1 MLVLHSTAHNA
12 NGAVQ
17 SLLKNEVSA
26 HYVID
31 LNGDI
36 YSLVDEDKRAW
47 HAGVASWRG
56 INTDLNSHSIGIE
69 VCNLTLGQIP
79 YGEKQISR
87 LIRLCRKIIR
97 TYNIRPE
104 MIVAHSDIAP
114 TRKPDPGIAFPWQYL
129 AEKGIGL
136 WYKTNNAKKISE
148 TSVSTLLNTIGYNT
162 DTLETTIASAYAFRR
177 RFLPEEVEING
188 NISQLVDN
196 IYPQG
201 EQNLLEGENFIQTL
215 KAVTY
220 AYLNASKKPCKM

>member
-1 MLVLHSTAHNA
+1 MLVLHSTAHDA
-12 NGAVQ
+12 AGAIQ

-31 LNGDI
+31 LDGKI
-36 YSLVDEDKRAW
+36 YSLVDENKRAW

-56 INTDLNSHSIGIE
+56 INTDLNSRSVGIE
-69 VCNLTLGQIP
+69 VCNLSLGQTP
-79 YGEKQISR
+79 YNEAQISK
-87 LIRLCRKIIR
+87 LTRLCRKIIR

-148 TSVSTLLNTIGYNT
+148 TSASELLKTIGYNT

-177 RFLPEEVEING
+177 HFLPEEVEI
-188 NISQLVDN
+188 IEDIKQLVDN
-196 IYPQG
+196 VYPQSNSQLLQG
-201 EQNLLEGENFIQTL
+201 EKFINTL
-215 KAVTY
+215 KAVAY
-220 AYLNASKKPCKM
+220 AYLNASKKP